1 MEPTDEQGLQ
11 FPSQG
16 EEVESNR
23 LSIEAAEELAS
34 IRWQREDG
42 RRISH
47 RETGRRIPTP
57 TPHRVTAMP
66 GAVAG
71 QAGDSDEDEEGGDA
85 SGTARRPQ
93 RISIATREERPTQ
106 QEIEIQNQHRPLYQS
121 SD

>member
-11 FPSQG
+11 LPSQG

-23 LSIEAAEELAS
+23 LGIEAAEELAS
-34 IRWQREDG
+34 MRWQREDG
-42 RRISH
+42 GRISR
-47 RETGRRIPTP
+47 RETGRRTPTP

-71 QAGDSDEDEEGGDA
+71 QAGDSDDDEEGGDA

-93 RISIATREERPTQ
+93 RISIAIREERPAQ
-106 QEIEIQNQHRPLYQS
+106 QEIETQNQ
-121 SD
+121 